1 MKEIVFT
8 RIDDRLIHGQVM
20 TAWLQLSKASEVVIS
35 DDKTAKDSFMTMIMK
50 GSMPAKIGLKVLS
63 TDEAA
68 NYLKSEGNNGKVFLL
83 VKTPMELEKLS
94 DKGVE
99 IPSVCVGGM
108 GAKAGREVL
117 YRNISASKEERQTL
131 KVLTQKGMDVFIQV
145 LSEDTPM
152 KVEDVLK

>member
-35 DDKTAKDSFMTMIMK
+35 DDKSAKDSFMTMIMK

-63 TDEAA
+63 TEEAA
-68 NYLKSEGNNGKVFLL
+68 NYLNSEEKTGKVFLL

-94 DKGVE
+94 EKGVK

-117 YRNISASKEERQTL
+117 YRNISANEEERQAL
-131 KVLTQKGMDVFIQV
+131 KALTQNGMDVFIQV

-152 KVEDVLK
+152 KLQDVLK

>member
-1 MKEIVFT
+1 MKEIIFT

-50 GSMPAKIGLKVLS
+50 GSMPGKIALKVLS

-68 NYLKSEGNNGKVFLL
+68 DYLNSEGANGKVFLL
-83 VKTPMELEKLS
+83 VKTPMELEKLTN
-94 DKGVE
+94 KGVK

-117 YRNISASKEERQTL
+117 YRNISANEEERQSL
-131 KVLTQKGMDVFIQV
+131 KALAQNGMDVFIQV

-152 KVEDVLK
+152 KLQEVLK